1 MTDREKTM
9 VEQVTRFLDRTGV
22 PANCDLRA
30 AGVALAQVFDGDDRA
45 GHMAPAS
52 AALIELMA
60 GVREIYRETTP
71 LEDERDLLR
80 ARREA
85 RELGIDLTDE
95 GDTNG

>member
-1 MTDREKTM
+1 MTDDMTM
-9 VEQVTRFLDRTGV
+9 VERITRSFDRLEV
-22 PANCDLRA
+22 PDSDLRR
-30 AGVALAQVFDGDDRA
+30 AGIALAQVFDGDDRP

-52 AALIELMA
+52 AALRALMVETEA
-60 GVREIYRETTP
+60 IYTKTTP